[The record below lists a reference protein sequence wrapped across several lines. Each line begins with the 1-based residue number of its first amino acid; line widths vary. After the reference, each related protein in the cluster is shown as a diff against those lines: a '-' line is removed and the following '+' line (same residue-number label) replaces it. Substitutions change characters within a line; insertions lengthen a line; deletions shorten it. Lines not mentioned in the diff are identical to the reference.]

1 MYEKKS
7 ETEVGQYVQ
16 LRTMLDSLQI
26 GALRYY
32 LNATGQEEQQK
43 HFEYLTNQME
53 PIIEQIWKSSAT
65 AKESQGSCPDGYVD
79 CYGCCVP
86 YNCFF

>member
-1 MYEKKS
+1 MYENISK
-7 ETEVGQYVQ
+7 TEVGQYVQ

-32 LNATGQEEQQK
+32 LNATGEERQCN
-43 HFEYLTNQME
+43 FEYLTNQME
-53 PIIEQIWKSSAT
+53 PIIEQTWKSMAT

-86 YNCFF
+86 YNCLF